1 MVSAGPAM
9 TRWYPSVS
17 TIATSIPSS
26 EVPLIS
32 PRAHHILGESSGSVG
47 VPMVDDT
54 AMSTSRSLF
63 LAAAIERGFVHQC
76 TDLDGLD
83 ALARTGRLI
92 AYVGYDCTAPSLH
105 IGNFLTMM
113 MLHWLQQSGNK
124 PITLMGGGTTMV
136 GDPSGK
142 DESRALR
149 TVEEI
154 EANKTSIRGVFA
166 KVLRYGSGASDAVML
181 DNAEWLTKL
190 NWIEMLRDIG
200 RHFSVNRMLTMDSVR
215 LRLEREQ
222 EMSFIEFNYM
232 VCQAYDFVELSRRV
246 GCRLQMGGSDQWGN
260 IVNGVDLGRRMG
272 TPQLFALTTPLLTT
286 ASGEKMGKTA
296 RGAVW
301 LNADQF
307 SPYDFWQYWRNVE
320 DADVVKFLKLFT
332 ILPMGEI
339 ARLEALQGAEVN
351 EAKKVLAT
359 EATALL
365 HGRDAANAA
374 SETARQ
380 TFEEGAFAENLPS
393 VEVARG
399 ELEAGIGV
407 LALFVKAGLVASN
420 GEARRQI
427 KGGGLRVN
435 DVAVSDEKM
444 MLKLGDL
451 TPEGVVKLSLG
462 KKRHVLL
469 RPA

>member
-1 MVSAGPAM
+1 M
-9 TRWYPSVS
+9 TAFKSDF
-17 TIATSIPSS
+17 
-26 EVPLIS
+26 LN
-32 PRAHHILGESSGSVG
+32 ILQ
-47 VPMVDDT
+47 
-54 AMSTSRSLF
+54 
-63 LAAAIERGFVHQC
+63 ERGFIHQC
-76 TDLDGLD
+76 SDFDGLD
-83 ALARTGRLI
+83 ALAAKGEAI

-105 IGNFLTMM
+105 IGNYLTMM
-113 MLHWLQQSGNK
+113 MLYWLQRSGNK

-142 DESRALR
+142 DESRAIR
-149 TVEEI
+149 SIEDI
-154 EANKTSIRGVFA
+154 EANKASIRGVFS
-166 KVLRYGSGASDAVML
+166 KVLRYGSGASDAIML

-286 ASGEKMGKTA
+286 ASGAKMGKTA
-296 RGAVW
+296 QGAVW

-320 DADVVKFLKLFT
+320 DRDVVKFLKLFT
-332 ILPMGEI
+332 TLPISEI
-339 ARLEALQGAEVN
+339 EKLAALQGSEIN
-351 EAKKVLAT
+351 EAKKALADA
-359 EATALL
+359 ATTLL
-365 HGRDAANAA
+365 HGAEAARTAA
-374 SETARQ
+374 ETARQ
-380 TFEEGAFAENLPS
+380 TFEEGAIAENLPT
-393 VEVARG
+393 VDVPRAEFD
-399 ELEAGIGV
+399 AGVGV
-407 LALFVKAGLVASN
+407 LAAFVKAGLVASN

-435 DVAVSDEKM
+435 DVAVTDEKM
-444 MLKLGDL
+444 MLTPANL
-451 TPEGVVKLSLG
+451 TPEGVIKLSLG

-469 RPA
+469 KPA

>member
-1 MVSAGPAM
+1 M
-9 TRWYPSVS
+9 TAFKS
-17 TIATSIPSS
+17 
-26 EVPLIS
+26 
-32 PRAHHILGESSGSVG
+32 
-47 VPMVDDT
+47 D
-54 AMSTSRSLF
+54 F
-63 LAAAIERGFVHQC
+63 LNVLQQRGFIHQC
-76 TDLDGLD
+76 SDFDGLD
-83 ALARTGRLI
+83 ALAAKGQAI

-105 IGNFLTMM
+105 IGNYLTMM
-113 MLHWLQQSGNK
+113 MLHWLQQTGNK

-149 TVEEI
+149 SIEEI
-154 EANKTSIRGVFA
+154 EANKASIRGVFA
-166 KVLRYGSGASDAVML
+166 KVLRYGSGANDALML

-286 ASGEKMGKTA
+286 ASGAKMGKTA
-296 RGAVW
+296 QGAVW
-301 LNADQF
+301 LNADAF

-320 DADVVKFLKLFT
+320 DGDVVKFLKLFT
-332 ILPMGEI
+332 TLPLGEI
-339 ARLEALQGAEVN
+339 NRLAALQGAEIN
-351 EAKKVLAT
+351 EAKKALADA
-359 EATALL
+359 ATALL
-365 HGRDAANAA
+365 HGADAARVAA
-374 SETARQ
+374 ETARQ
-380 TFEEGAFAENLPS
+380 TFEEGAIDENLPTIEIS
-393 VEVARG
+393 RA
-399 ELEAGIGV
+399 ELEAGAGV

-435 DVAVSDEKM
+435 DAAVTDEKL
-444 MLKLGDL
+444 MLKLADL
-451 TPEGVVKLSLG
+451 TPEGVIKLSLG

-469 RPA
+469 KPA

>member
-1 MVSAGPAM
+1 M
-9 TRWYPSVS
+9 TAFKSDF
-17 TIATSIPSS
+17 
-26 EVPLIS
+26 LN
-32 PRAHHILGESSGSVG
+32 ILS
-47 VPMVDDT
+47 
-54 AMSTSRSLF
+54 
-63 LAAAIERGFVHQC
+63 ERGFIHQC
-76 TDLDGLD
+76 SDFDGLD
-83 ALARTGRLI
+83 ALAAKGEAI

-105 IGNFLTMM
+105 IGNYLTMM
-113 MLHWLQQSGNK
+113 MLHWLQESGNK

-142 DESRALR
+142 DESRAIR
-149 TVEEI
+149 TIAEI
-154 EANKTSIRGVFA
+154 EANKASIRGVFS
-166 KVLRYGSGASDAVML
+166 KVLRYGNGHSDAIML

-232 VCQAYDFVELSRRV
+232 VCQAYDFVELSRRT

-286 ASGEKMGKTA
+286 ASGAKMGKTA
-296 RGAVW
+296 QGAVW

-332 ILPMGEI
+332 IMPMAEI
-339 ARLEALQGAEVN
+339 AKLAALQGGEIN
-351 EAKKVLAT
+351 EAKKILAT

-365 HGRDAANAA
+365 HGRDAADEAA
-374 SETARQ
+374 ETAQ
-380 TFEEGAFAENLPS
+380 KTFEQGAIAENLPT
-393 VEVARG
+393 VEIPRS

-407 LALFVKAGLVASN
+407 LAAFVKAGLVASN

-435 DVAVSDEKM
+435 DAPVTDEKM
-444 MLKLGDL
+444 MLTPSSL
-451 TPEGVVKLSLG
+451 TPEGVVKLSRG
-462 KKRHVLL
+462 KKKHVLL
-469 RPA
+469 KPA

>member
-1 MVSAGPAM
+1 M
-9 TRWYPSVS
+9 TAFKS
-17 TIATSIPSS
+17 
-26 EVPLIS
+26 
-32 PRAHHILGESSGSVG
+32 
-47 VPMVDDT
+47 D
-54 AMSTSRSLF
+54 F
-63 LAAAIERGFVHQC
+63 LNTLQERGFVHQC
-76 TDLDGLD
+76 SDFESLD
-83 ALARTGRLI
+83 ALAAKGQAT

-105 IGNFLTMM
+105 IGNYLTMM
-113 MLHWLQQSGNK
+113 MLYWLQQSGNR

-142 DESRALR
+142 DELRAIR
-149 TVEEI
+149 SIEEI
-154 EANKTSIRGVFA
+154 EANKASIRGVFS
-166 KVLRYGSGASDAVML
+166 KVLRYGNGPADAIML
-181 DNAEWLTKL
+181 DNADWLTKL

-200 RHFSVNRMLTMDSVR
+200 RHFSVNRMLTMDLVR

-286 ASGEKMGKTA
+286 ASGDKMGKTA
-296 RGAVW
+296 KGAVW
-301 LNADQF
+301 LNADRF
-307 SPYDFWQYWRNVE
+307 SPYDFWQYWRNAE

-332 ILPMGEI
+332 ILPMSEI
-339 ARLEALQGAEVN
+339 RKLEALQGGEIN

-365 HGRDAANAA
+365 HGRAAANEAA
-374 SETARQ
+374 ETARR
-380 TFEEGAFAENLPS
+380 TFEEGAIAETLPT
-393 VEVARG
+393 VEIPRG
-399 ELEAGIGV
+399 ELDSGISV
-407 LALFVKAGLVASN
+407 LASFVKAGLVASN

-435 DVAVSDEKM
+435 DVAVTDEKM
-444 MLKLGDL
+444 VLTPSNL
-451 TPEGVVKLSLG
+451 TPEGVIKLSLG

-469 RPA
+469 KAA

>member
-1 MVSAGPAM
+1 
-9 TRWYPSVS
+9 
-17 TIATSIPSS
+17 
-26 EVPLIS
+26 
-32 PRAHHILGESSGSVG
+32 
-47 VPMVDDT
+47 
-54 AMSTSRSLF
+54 
-63 LAAAIERGFVHQC
+63 
-76 TDLDGLD
+76 
-83 ALARTGRLI
+83 
-92 AYVGYDCTAPSLH
+92 
-105 IGNFLTMM
+105 
-113 MLHWLQQSGNK
+113 
-124 PITLMGGGTTMV
+124 
-136 GDPSGK
+136 
-142 DESRALR
+142 
-149 TVEEI
+149 
-154 EANKTSIRGVFA
+154 
-166 KVLRYGSGASDAVML
+166 
-181 DNAEWLTKL
+181 
-190 NWIEMLRDIG
+190 
-200 RHFSVNRMLTMDSVR
+200 
-215 LRLEREQ
+215 
-222 EMSFIEFNYM
+222 
-232 VCQAYDFVELSRRV
+232 
-246 GCRLQMGGSDQWGN
+246 
-260 IVNGVDLGRRMG
+260 
-272 TPQLFALTTPLLTT
+272 LFALTTPLLTT

-365 HGRDAANAA
+365 HGRDAADAA

-393 VEVARG
+393 VEVPRG

-444 MLKLGDL
+444 TLKLGDL